1 MLWGQGQN
9 QAIASDSKSAITQ
22 LAHPMGIWL
31 GDVERKLPSTAFQ
44 QHEVIA

>member
-9 QAIASDSKSAITQ
+9 QAIASDPKASITD
-22 LAHPMGIWL
+22 LSHPIGIRFR
-31 GDVERKLPSTAFQ
+31 DVGRKLPSTAFQ